1 MIFIFL
7 VDLSGFLCYDSPM
20 KVKMLTNKGKCDLI
34 KSYRV
39 ETGRINKKNFDS
51 QERLGNFIHGAI
63 TGSVQKTKAAG
74 KTIQPKQIKKSIYKE
89 VFTMAHKMK
98 VLQALRPRIIYG
110 DNADMGEAVNYIAD
124 RTGANEGEANLMLKE
139 VRDTIIF
146 FNRSGRA
153 VVIEGLG
160 TFRPNVKMDGSY
172 NIVFKMD
179 KVLKNRLN
187 TPGEDKM
194 RIVNKDNIGK
204 SIDEI
209 YAIWNEANPDDPVE
223 L

>member
-1 MIFIFL
+1 
-7 VDLSGFLCYDSPM
+7 
-20 KVKMLTNKGKCDLI
+20 
-34 KSYRV
+34 
-39 ETGRINKKNFDS
+39 
-51 QERLGNFIHGAI
+51 
-63 TGSVQKTKAAG
+63 
-74 KTIQPKQIKKSIYKE
+74 
-89 VFTMAHKMK
+89 MAHKMK
-98 VLQALRPRIIYG
+98 VLQALRPRIIFG

-172 NIVFKMD
+172 NIIFKMD